1 MKRDVETEIRRRA
14 GSRCEYCQFPESAGG
29 LAHVIDHIV
38 ARQHGGSSAIE
49 NLALCCG
56 RCNLYKGPN
65 IAGIDAKTRQIT
77 RLFNPRLDIWT
88 EHFRKDG
95 ALIVGVSDVG
105 RTTANLL
112 VFNLPVRVAA
122 RRALS
127 S

>member
-1 MKRDVETEIRRRA
+1 M
-14 GSRCEYCQFPESAGG
+14 
-29 LAHVIDHIV
+29 IDHIV

-127 S
+127 T